1 MICNVCGN
9 KTDFTMIKDIAYWND
24 EKKIFE
30 DIISGGQECVCDVCM
45 GNNREGEHIDSE
57 GDY

>member
-1 MICNVCGN
+1 
-9 KTDFTMIKDIAYWND
+9 MIKDIAYWND

-30 DIISGGQECVCDVCM
+30 DIMSGGQECVCDICM
-45 GNNREGEHIDSE
+45 KSNREGEHIDTE